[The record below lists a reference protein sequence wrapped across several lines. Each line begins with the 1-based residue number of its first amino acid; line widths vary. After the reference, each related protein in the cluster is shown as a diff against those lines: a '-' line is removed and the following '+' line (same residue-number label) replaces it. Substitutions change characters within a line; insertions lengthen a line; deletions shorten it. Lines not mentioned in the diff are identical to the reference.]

1 MNAGFAVAPD
11 SNMPPVPWSSIVF
24 SGGAAP
30 VAEAQAPANPTL
42 KPEGTDTYEE
52 VESTVMALYGKAYD
66 AWFEKKWGAH
76 SCAVPG
82 CGWCM
87 VFDGHLKVSVV
98 LKISRGGE
106 DGKAVSEQMQLSH
119 HTHAGTAD
127 GVRFQ
132 VAKLGKCAGL
142 PPQWLLPGVPPPT
155 NSSQQG
161 ALHGR
166 TVHAGP

>member
-1 MNAGFAVAPD
+1 LNAGFAVAPD

-98 LKISRGGE
+98 LKVRQRRRGWQSRE
-106 DGKAVSEQMQLSH
+106 
-119 HTHAGTAD
+119 
-127 GVRFQ
+127 
-132 VAKLGKCAGL
+132 
-142 PPQWLLPGVPPPT
+142 
-155 NSSQQG
+155 
-161 ALHGR
+161 
-166 TVHAGP
+166 